1 MTITTNDS
9 TATEATTGQVG
20 QMKTIAVGCESE
32 KARKKTARK
41 HSRWGWFFTAPFGIV
56 FIVFLVVPL
65 GYAFYL
71 SLFTYSQV
79 FGERFTGLSNY
90 ARVFTDTI
98 FLTGMGRVLLY
109 TVVMVPIQLGLALC
123 FALLLDMMKNRFG
136 SVSRLCIF
144 LPYAIP
150 GVIGALMWGFM
161 YSKNMGPFTS
171 IFDLLGMQTPNFLS
185 KSGIFGALVN
195 VVTWQWTGYYMVI
208 LYSALQSIPTELYE
222 SARIDGASEFRI
234 ATRIKIPMISG
245 SMVMVTI
252 FSLIGTLQFYTEPTV
267 LRNQAPTVIPPEYTP
282 NMYAQALAFS
292 YNDTNYSATV
302 SFALGLV
309 VVIFSV
315 IFMKLTSKQ
324 SGLED

>member
-1 MTITTNDS
+1 MSNIKKWR
-9 TATEATTGQVG
+9 VPIV
-20 QMKTIAVGCESE
+20 KTPVSG
-32 KARKKTARK
+32 KRGL
-41 HSRWGWFFTAPFGIV
+41 WGWFFTIPFGLV
-56 FIVFLVVPL
+56 FSIFLVIPL
-65 GYAFYL
+65 IYAFCV

-79 FGERFTGLSNY
+79 KGEYFSGLANY
-90 ARVFTDTI
+90 KRVITDSI
-98 FLTGMGRVLLY
+98 FLNGMGRVILF
-109 TVVMVPIQLGLALC
+109 TVVMVPVQLGLAVC
-123 FALLLDMMKNRFG
+123 FALLLDSFKNKFA
-136 SVSRLCIF
+136 SISRLAIF

-171 IFDLLGMQTPNFLS
+171 IFQLFGLSAPDFLS
-185 KSGIFGALVN
+185 RNGIFGSLVN

-222 SARIDGASEFRI
+222 SARIDGASELKI
-234 ATRIKIPMISG
+234 AIRIKLPMISG

-252 FSLIGTLQFYTEPTV
+252 FSLIGTLQFYTEPTI

-282 NMYAQALAFS
+282 NMYAQALAFN
-292 YNDTNYSATV
+292 YNQTNYSATV

-315 IFMKLTSKQ
+315 IFMRLTKKQ
-324 SGLED
+324 SGLGS